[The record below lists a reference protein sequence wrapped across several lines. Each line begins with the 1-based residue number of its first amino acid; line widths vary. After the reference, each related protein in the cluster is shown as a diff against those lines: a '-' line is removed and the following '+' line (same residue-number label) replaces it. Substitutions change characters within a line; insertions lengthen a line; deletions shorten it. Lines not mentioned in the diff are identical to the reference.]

1 VAILEAVGD
10 YVDTQVAALTM
21 GANLFLG
28 MMPNSPDLCVAVYEK
43 VGNTP
48 VEHLRDGGVSLERVR
63 IQVLVRGAR
72 DDYVTPRDLS
82 LQVRGV
88 LQSVVDQSLSG
99 ISVMRIQSD
108 AWIGPMASESD
119 DRPMFSAQ
127 FRAIYQP

>member
-1 VAILEAVGD
+1 MAILEAVGD
-10 YVDTQVAALTM
+10 YVDTQVASLTM
-21 GANLFLG
+21 GTNLFLG
-28 MMPNSPDLCVAVYEK
+28 MMPNSPDLCAVVFER

-48 VEHLRDGGVSLERVR
+48 IEHLRDGGISVERLR

-72 DDYVTPRDLS
+72 DDYATPRDLS
-82 LQVRGV
+82 LQIKGV

-99 ISVMRIQSD
+99 VSVLRIQSD

-127 FRAIYQP
+127 YRATYQP